1 MNKMILTMLSFALA
15 SQLLAGDM
23 KINGDT
29 HFNYSFEDADNNA
42 FQLSRAY
49 FTFTNKVSDNIS
61 YKFQT
66 DVGSVGATAYTV
78 YLKNANLAWSSDF
91 GKFVFGLQGMNMF
104 GIQEGNWGYRF
115 IEKSAMDMN
124 KYSSSADL
132 GISWEKSLGALT
144 PSVQISNGTGY
155 KKAEDDQYKKLS
167 LRLLYGES
175 KLKKGVN
182 AGVIMSFESE
192 DYPDASAG
200 PQKGSTQVLGGF
212 GGFASG
218 PLRFGGEF
226 ALLNSSL
233 DTDKSANLL
242 SVYGNYKIGD
252 NLSGFGRFDL
262 VDPDSDTDADGFNYL
277 ILGVNYQIEKA
288 LNIAPTLK
296 MKMPEIGDTEIVYQ
310 VNFRF
315 NI

>member
-1 MNKMILTMLSFALA
+1 MKRIVLAVLSLSVLTNLY
-15 SQLLAGDM
+15 AGDM

-66 DVGSVGATAYTV
+66 DIGSGGATAYTV
-78 YLKNANLAWSSDF
+78 YLKNANLAWKSDF

-115 IEKSAMDMN
+115 IEKSAMDLN

-144 PSVQISNGTGY
+144 PSVQLSNGTGY
-155 KKAEDDQYKKLS
+155 KKAEDDKYKKLS
-167 LRLLYGES
+167 FRLLYGEA
-175 KLKKGVN
+175 KLKKGFN
-182 AGVIMSFESE
+182 AGVSLSLESE
-192 DYPDASAG
+192 DYLDANTET
-200 PQKGSTQVLGGF
+200 QKGSTQVLGVF
-212 GGFASG
+212 GGFAAG
-218 PLRFGGEF
+218 PLKIGGEF
-226 ALLNSSL
+226 AMRNNSM
-233 DTDKSANLL
+233 DTDKSANFV
-242 SVYGNYKIGD
+242 SAYANYKISD
-252 NLSGFGRFDL
+252 QLSGFGRLDL
-262 VDPDSDTDADGFNYL
+262 VDQDSDTDGDGFNYL
-277 ILGVNYQIEKA
+277 ILGMNYQIEKV
-288 LNIAPTLK
+288 LNIAPTMK
-296 MKMPEIGDTEIVYQ
+296 MKNPETGDAEIVYQ

>member
-1 MNKMILTMLSFALA
+1 MKRIVLAVLSLAVLTNLK
-15 SQLLAGDM
+15 AGDM

-42 FQLSRAY
+42 FQVSRAY
-49 FTFTNKVSDNIS
+49 FTFTNMVSDNLS

-66 DVGSVGATAYTV
+66 DIGTGGATDYSV

-115 IEKSAMDMN
+115 IEKSAMDIN

-132 GISWEKSLGALT
+132 GISWEQSFGVLT
-144 PSVQISNGTGY
+144 SSVQVSNGTGY
-155 KKAEDDQYKKLS
+155 KKVEDDKYKKLS
-167 LRLLYGES
+167 MRLLYGEA

-182 AGVIMSFESE
+182 AGAVISLESD
-192 DYPDASAG
+192 DYVDVNAET
-200 PQKGSTQVLGGF
+200 QKGSTHVFGVF
-212 GGFASG
+212 GGFAAG
-218 PLRFGGEF
+218 PFTFGGEF
-226 ALLNSSL
+226 ALLNSYML
-233 DTDKSANLL
+233 TDKSGNLI
-242 SVYGNYKIGD
+242 SIYGNYKVSN

-262 VDPDSDTDADGFNYL
+262 GDPDSDTDADGLNYL
-277 ILGVNYQIEKA
+277 ILGMNYQIDKA
-288 LNIAPTLK
+288 FNIAPTLK
-296 MKMPEIGDTEIVYQ
+296 MKLPEIGDAVSVYQ

>member
-1 MNKMILTMLSFALA
+1 MNKMTLTILCFALA

-42 FQLSRAY
+42 FQVSRAY
-49 FTFTNKVSDNIS
+49 FTITNKVSDNIS

-66 DVGSVGATAYTV
+66 DVGSGGATAYTV
-78 YLKNANLAWSSDF
+78 YLKNANMALKSDF

-115 IEKSAMDMN
+115 IEKSAMDQY

-132 GISWEKSLGALT
+132 GISWEKSMGVLT
-144 PSVQISNGTGY
+144 PSVQVSNGTGY
-155 KKAEDDQYKKLS
+155 KKAEDDKYKKLS
-167 LRLLYGES
+167 MRLLYGEA

-182 AGVIMSFESE
+182 AGAVISLESD
-192 DYPDASAG
+192 DYVDTNAET
-200 PQKGSTQVLGGF
+200 QKGSTQVLGAF
-212 GGFASG
+212 GGFAAG
-218 PLRFGGEF
+218 PLKVGGEF
-226 ALLNSSL
+226 AMLNSSM

-262 VDPDSDTDADGFNYL
+262 VDPDSGTDADGFNYL
-277 ILGVNYQIEKA
+277 ILGVNYQIEKV

-296 MKMPEIGDTEIVYQ
+296 MKIPETGDAETVFQ